1 MSGVKLRFAKRISLQ
16 VPVIPWNNAF
26 ICTSADKSNLNN
38 I

>member
-1 MSGVKLRFAKRISLQ
+1 MSGVKLRFAKRIWPQ

-26 ICTSADKSNLNN
+26 KCTSADENNSNN